1 MEHRTC
7 HRRGYE
13 LLTPN
18 VWELFDGME
27 SKGFVKNFK
36 NEKSDPPVYKVLGH
50 TDLDNTDLP
59 KGSTIQTRTWEDEY
73 PPHLQGPEVNE
84 ILDTREQTIRDLKGA
99 IQQLR
104 DECGELFTENKQLE
118 HKLKYQKPSGSTRW
132 KLEYTWIYGKEVYW
146 DFKTKKQAVAQMEQI
161 QNFFGSRL
169 VESIKDIKYT
179 KYIYG
184 TRGVKQ
190 DETSDTQKK

>member
-13 LLTPN
+13 LLTPE
-18 VWELFDGME
+18 VWEVFDGME

-36 NEKSDPPVYKVLGH
+36 NQKSDPPIYRAIADSDLGE
-50 TDLDNTDLP
+50 LP
-59 KGSTIQTRTWEDEY
+59 KGSIIQTRKWEDEY

-84 ILDTREQTIRDLKGA
+84 IRDTIAQTIYALKNA
-99 IQQLR
+99 IQKLR

-118 HKLKYQKPSGSTRW
+118 HKLKHKMPSGSVRW
-132 KLEYTWIYGKEVYW
+132 KLEYIWTYGKEVHW
-146 DFKTKKQAVAQMEQI
+146 DFKRKKDAVAYMEHI

-184 TRGVKQ
+184 TRGIKQ
-190 DETSDTQKK
+190 DETSDA

>member
-1 MEHRTC
+1 M
-7 HRRGYE
+7 
-13 LLTPN
+13 TPN
-18 VWELFDGME
+18 VWELYDGME

-36 NEKSDPPVYKVLGH
+36 NEESDPPIYKVIGH
-50 TDLDNTDLP
+50 HDIDNTDLP

-84 ILDTREQTIRDLKGA
+84 IRDSKEQTIYDLKNT

-104 DECGELFTENKQLE
+104 DECGELFIEIKQLE
-118 HKLKYQKPSGSTRW
+118 HKLKHKMPSGSARW

-146 DFKTKKQAVAQMEQI
+146 NFKRKKDAVAQMEQI

-169 VESIKDIKYT
+169 VESIEDIKYT

-184 TRGVKQ
+184 TRGIKQ

>member
-13 LLTPN
+13 LLTPE
-18 VWELFDGME
+18 VWEVFDGME

-36 NEKSDPPVYKVLGH
+36 NQKSDPPIYRAIADSDLGE
-50 TDLDNTDLP
+50 LP
-59 KGSTIQTRTWEDEY
+59 KGGILQTRKWEDEY

-84 ILDTREQTIRDLKGA
+84 IRDTKEQTIYDLKST
-99 IQQLR
+99 IQKLR

-118 HKLKYQKPSGSTRW
+118 HKLKHKMPSGSVRW
-132 KLEYTWIYGKEVYW
+132 KLEYTWIYGKEVHW
-146 DFKTKKQAVAQMEQI
+146 DFKRKNDAVAYMEHI

-169 VESIKDIKYT
+169 VESIKDINIQNTYT
-179 KYIYG
+179 E
-184 TRGVKQ
+184 Q
-190 DETSDTQKK
+190 EE

>member
-13 LLTPN
+13 LLTPE
-18 VWELFDGME
+18 VWEVFDGME

-36 NEKSDPPVYKVLGH
+36 NQKSDPPIYRAIADSDLGE
-50 TDLDNTDLP
+50 LP
-59 KGSTIQTRTWEDEY
+59 KGGILQTRKWEDEY

-84 ILDTREQTIRDLKGA
+84 IRDTKEQTIYDLKNT
-99 IQQLR
+99 IQKLR

-118 HKLKYQKPSGSTRW
+118 HKLKHKMPSGSVRW
-132 KLEYTWIYGKEVYW
+132 KLEYTWIYGKEVHW
-146 DFKTKKQAVAQMEQI
+146 DFKRKNDAVAYMEHI

-184 TRGVKQ
+184 TRGIKQ
-190 DETSDTQKK
+190 DETSDA